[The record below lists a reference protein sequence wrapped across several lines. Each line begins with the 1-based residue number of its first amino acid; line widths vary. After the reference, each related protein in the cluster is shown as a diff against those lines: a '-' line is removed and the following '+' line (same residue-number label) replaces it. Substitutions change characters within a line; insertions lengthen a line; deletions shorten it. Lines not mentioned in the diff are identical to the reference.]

1 MDSYEFL
8 KTKLREVVE
17 MNVCWQKSYNEL
29 MTKVDE
35 LNKRDLELSAKVNGL
50 ILESNR
56 REVEFKEK
64 TSEFLETISVL
75 EIQAT
80 TYKEDFDAER
90 QQRTELSGKLADYE
104 RQKERQV
111 IQPAEVTVS
120 FRCVYQTDGSR
131 DEPDAV
137 CVRPFRCVYQTD
149 GSRDEP
155 DTVDVS
161 CPKCKKSFNA
171 DSHYEFVNHLSEC

>member
-8 KTKLREVVE
+8 KTKLREVVD

-56 REVEFKEK
+56 REVEFREK

-90 QQRTELSGKLADYE
+90 QQRTELSGKLVEYE
-104 RQKERQV
+104 RQKTGQF
-111 IQPAEVTVS
+111 IHPAEVTVCVRP
-120 FRCVYQTDGSR
+120 FRGVYQTDGSR
-131 DEPDAV
+131 DE
-137 CVRPFRCVYQTD
+137 TD
-149 GSRDEP
+149 S
-155 DTVDVS
+155 VDVS
-161 CPKCKKSFNA
+161 CPKCKKSFNL
-171 DSHYEFVNHLSEC
+171 DNHYEFMNHLDEC

>member
-90 QQRTELSGKLADYE
+90 QQRTELSGKLAD
-104 RQKERQV
+104 
-111 IQPAEVTVS
+111 
-120 FRCVYQTDGSR
+120 
-131 DEPDAV
+131 
-137 CVRPFRCVYQTD
+137 
-149 GSRDEP
+149 
-155 DTVDVS
+155 
-161 CPKCKKSFNA
+161 
-171 DSHYEFVNHLSEC
+171 